1 MPRFN
6 LAGYV
11 KEKKRLR
18 QEIVMN
24 NRGITELED
33 ELSVVTLKKQNKTK
47 ELSRVKAK
55 CRRLDEKVLLL
66 CFNLCHTSCF
76 AASHFATHTIHNPT
90 ENLKT

>member
-6 LAGYV
+6 FAGYV

-33 ELSVVTLKKQNKTK
+33 ELSVVTLKKQNKRTVQSK
-47 ELSRVKAK
+47 SEMPKA
-55 CRRLDEKVLLL
+55 
-66 CFNLCHTSCF
+66 
-76 AASHFATHTIHNPT
+76 
-90 ENLKT
+90 

>member
-33 ELSVVTLKKQNKTK
+33 ELSVVTLKKTKQNKGTVQSK
-47 ELSRVKAK
+47 SEMPKA
-55 CRRLDEKVLLL
+55 
-66 CFNLCHTSCF
+66 
-76 AASHFATHTIHNPT
+76 
-90 ENLKT
+90 